1 MTARVV
7 NLGLHTKFSDLNF
20 PKVQQNQHIYGDRR
34 FKERQQQKNIWSFS
48 KINTG
53 EKAVKSFDLPEKS
66 TKRVDGI
73 ISKAS

>member
-1 MTARVV
+1 MSTLDCIQNIETFHR
-7 NLGLHTKFSDLNF
+7 
-20 PKVQQNQHIYGDRR
+20 VQQNRHVYGDKR
-34 FKERQQQKNIWSFS
+34 FKERQQQKNIWSLS